1 MSSQIV
7 LHPLV
12 IMNIADHQARQV
24 AEMAKYDPKNP
35 PRVLG
40 AVFGTQINQKVEI
53 MSSIELPYT
62 IDDEKQI
69 RINDD
74 AFAEDTDL
82 YKQIYPEHELLGWY
96 STSSQIEAVDMPFH
110 KRFTEYNESPLYLRM
125 DPKVR
130 TDAKA
135 LPVFVYRSELRQEK
149 DKNRT
154 LFVELPYKVV
164 SDPAERLTT
173 DHIIQ
178 DKDIP
183 TKGSA
188 VVPAYDTLKTS
199 LLALRARIAVLVD
212 YLDSI
217 ETGKDKPNLQIL
229 RSIES
234 VCNRL
239 PIMTNEKFNAD
250 FFDEMS
256 NGMMMTYLASMTKAA
271 VKVNDMLDLYDTM
284 MDGSGRGPRRGM
296 RGKGMMPYI

>member
-1 MSSQIV
+1 
-7 LHPLV
+7 
-12 IMNIADHQARQV
+12 MNIADHQARHV
-24 AEMAKYDPKNP
+24 AESAQYDPKNP
-35 PRVLG
+35 PRVMG
-40 AVFGTQINQKVEI
+40 AVFGIQGKAGVEI
-53 MSSIELPYT
+53 MSSIELPYSL
-62 IDDEKQI
+62 DDDKQI

-96 STSSQIEAVDMPFH
+96 STSSRIEDVDMPFH

-135 LPVFVYRSELRQEK
+135 LPVTVYRSELKQEK
-149 DKNRT
+149 DQNRT
-154 LFVELPYKVV
+154 VFVSLGYKVV

-173 DHIIQ
+173 DHIVQ

-188 VVPAYDTLKTS
+188 IVPAYDTLKNAMK
-199 LLALRARIAVLVD
+199 ALRARIAVLVD

-217 ETGKDKPNLQIL
+217 ERGKDKPNLQIL

-234 VCNRL
+234 VCSRL
-239 PIMTNEKFNAD
+239 PIMTNDKFNED

-256 NGMMMTYLASMTKAA
+256 NGMMMAYLASMTKAA
-271 VKVNDMLDLYDTM
+271 AKVSSMLDLYDSVNE
-284 MDGSGRGPRRGM
+284 SGRGGRGRGM
-296 RGKGMMPYI
+296 RKMPYM